1 MIISEYDY
9 PEIMSLGTRSGLT
22 LFNDFIITHTLFG
35 LSRLGFFEFIETHSW
50 FTLDELNQ
58 VLNAPVANLRA
69 VLRYLVRMEVIHR
82 EGNCFFVDEQLFTCL
97 KRELGFLQWL
107 VGGYQSVL
115 VDSADLIRGT
125 RVFGQNTYRN
135 NHWMAWGSANI
146 SKVYTD
152 PLMYELLQRVD
163 VEVIGDIGC
172 GSGLRLV
179 AICRQLPSVRG
190 LGIDISPTCCELA
203 RYNIATAGLSDR
215 IDVIEA
221 EAESW
226 VKQERYR
233 LDCIGAQRTKPAD
246 VLMCF
251 AMFHDLLNYDGKAER
266 FLAEVREGL
275 GSGGY
280 LMIQD
285 QCQSNVDDRHPHQS
299 WTDGF
304 ELLHHYMN
312 QRLFPKDHYERLFEQ
327 AGFRIVERIESDI
340 PANWLYLLQV
350 I

>member
-1 MIISEYDY
+1 MISECDY
-9 PEIMSLGTRSGLT
+9 PKMINFETHSGLT
-22 LFNDFIITHTLFG
+22 LFNDFIITHTLFS
-35 LSRLGFFEFIETHSW
+35 LSQLGFFEYIETHGW
-50 FTLDELNQ
+50 FTLDELSQ
-58 VLNAPVANLRA
+58 ALDAPVANWRA

-82 EGNCFFVDEQLFTCL
+82 EGDYFFVDEQLFTCL
-97 KRELGFLQWL
+97 KHELGFLQWL
-107 VGGYQSVL
+107 VGGYQSIL
-115 VDSADLIRGT
+115 ADSADLIRGT
-125 RVFGQNTYRN
+125 RVFGQTTYRN
-135 NHWMAWGSANI
+135 DYWMAWGSANI
-146 SKVYTD
+146 SKAYTD

-179 AICRQLPSVRG
+179 AICRQLPSVHG
-190 LGIDISPTCCELA
+190 LGIDISPACCELA
-203 RYNIATAGLSDR
+203 RHNIATAGLSDR
-215 IDVIEA
+215 IDVVEA

-226 VKQERYR
+226 VKQERRR
-233 LDCIGAQRTKPAD
+233 LDGIGAQRTKPAD
-246 VLMCF
+246 ILLCF
-251 AMFHDLLNYDGKAER
+251 AMFHDLLNHDGKAER
-266 FLAEVREGL
+266 FLAAVREGL

-285 QCQSNVDDRHPHQS
+285 QCQSEVDDRHPRQS

-312 QRLFPKDHYERLFEQ
+312 QRLFPNDHYEQLFEQ